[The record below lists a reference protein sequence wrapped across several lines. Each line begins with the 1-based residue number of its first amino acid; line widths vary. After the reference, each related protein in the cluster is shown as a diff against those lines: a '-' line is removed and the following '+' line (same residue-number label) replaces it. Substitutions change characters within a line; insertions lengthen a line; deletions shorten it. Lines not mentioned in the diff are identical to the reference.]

1 MKDIATRTV
10 SIFILL
16 CCLLITAISCEK
28 YLIDESPPD
37 TLDNRPSN
45 IKYNTNAGLF
55 SAIPANVWEYNL
67 LTGTKTKSN
76 TEDTLTCN
84 IMSEKFCLDSALLW
98 HQEQQHYFYK
108 ENLLY
113 RQIPLQMSGGKIFC
127 SIADKFYAG
136 QSGSQSTD
144 ISSKITK
151 VKSYCI
157 IVETPYIGEQRRYL
171 ATMFPEYSETGF
183 NENCTYLEKGNYSGL
198 IIFSSP
204 DGIVQRIEHYQN
216 GLVLSGTMLTAT
228 EFSATNRDKLK
239 FLTVYQTGTSSAFLP
254 QTRGWSDTL
263 DAVVVIG
270 TVPNDRENSSKGKDE
285 AGGGP
290 SSPPGGYHT
299 DPSLPLTGDNQRGG
313 GGGNSSEPVYYTL
326 TLTTDGGGTAQ
337 GGGKYTSGTN
347 ATIQACAN
355 SEYIFGGWNGDYG
368 GLSKSASVYMNG
380 NKYITARFYSLA
392 SDCGKLKKALSNY
405 DSLMIYRGKLL
416 KNPNLE
422 YGYTKS
428 PKKSKTGESL
438 INKLNTTTFPGMTEM
453 VHTHALEIHLSL
465 SDLKILYSSYARGYI
480 TDVDNFTYTVV
491 SPEYFIVLQIDDEEK
506 VKDVINNL
514 MTSSIDERGVKKYQ
528 FVDYQ
533 LKQYKRYIPSER
545 GKSIEEYFSCFI
557 EFMTDFESG
566 LSISLHKTDATT
578 NEIISKYILESSDV
592 QDLISLYQICK

>member
-1 MKDIATRTV
+1 MKDIATKR
-10 SIFILL
+10 IILFIML

-37 TLDNRPSN
+37 TLDNRPLN
-45 IKYNTNAGLF
+45 LTYNTNAGFF

-67 LTGTKTKSN
+67 LTCIKTKSN
-76 TEDTLTCN
+76 AEDTLTYN

-136 QSGSQSTD
+136 QSGSQNTD

-157 IVETPYIGEQRRYL
+157 IVETPYIGEQHKYL

-204 DGIVQRIEHYQN
+204 DGFVQRIEHYQN
-216 GLVLSGTMLTAT
+216 GLVLSGTMLKAT
-228 EFSATNRDKLK
+228 ELSATNRDNLK
-239 FLTVYQTGTSSAFLP
+239 FLTVYQAGTSSAFLP
-254 QTRGWSDTL
+254 QTKGWSDTL

-290 SSPPGGYHT
+290 SSPSGGYHT
-299 DPSLPLTGDNQRGG
+299 DSSLPLTGNNQG

-355 SEYIFGGWNGDYG
+355 SEYIFGGWSGDYG

-380 NKYITARFYSLA
+380 NKYITARFYSLT

-405 DSLMIYRGKLL
+405 DSLMVYRGKIL

-428 PKKSKTGESL
+428 PEKSKTGESL
-438 INKLNTTTFPGMTEM
+438 INKLRTTTFPGMTEM

-465 SDLKILYSSYARGYI
+465 SDLRTLYNSYARGYI
-480 TDVDNFTYTVV
+480 TDIANFTYTVV

-514 MTSSIDERGVKKYQ
+514 MTNSIDEKGVKKYQ
-528 FVDYQ
+528 FIDYQ
-533 LKQYKRYIPSER
+533 CNQYRNYVPNER
-545 GKSIEEYFSCFI
+545 GKSIEEYFSCFM

-578 NEIISKYILESSDV
+578 NEIISKHILESSDV
-592 QDLISLYQICK
+592 QDFISLYQICK